1 MISSIAQQSMSESQ
15 LDVKTAMNI
24 GLTKKVM
31 NDTEDQA
38 MAIINDMMPATPAPS
53 PYGFDTY
60 A

>member
-1 MISSIAQQSMSESQ
+1 MMMDIASQSMSSNA

-24 GLTKKVM
+24 GLTKKTM
-31 NDTEDQA
+31 EDTEALATDLL
-38 MAIINDMMPATPAPS
+38 DKMMPAPS